1 MTRRVEVTERHLR
14 TLWGY
19 CLPETGRIVIARG
32 ISERDR
38 LGTLVHELLHV
49 GLPATTEDE
58 IDRLTAILARVLW
71 RQGYRRR
78 VKDSSRGS

>member
-1 MTRRVEVTERHLR
+1 MTRRVDVTERTLR
-14 TLWGY
+14 ALWGY
-19 CLPETGRIVIARG
+19 CLPDTGRIVIARG

-71 RQGYRRR
+71 RQGYRRKR
-78 VKDSSRGS
+78 QNES